1 MAEIKVE
8 KKRSSALPWIIGLL
22 LLGLL
27 LWGVSRMMS
36 NDRTDTTDRTTT
48 GALAPSAPSTLTAAQ
63 QQITVWDGVRAA

>member
-22 LLGLL
+22 LLGFI

-36 NDRTDTTDRTTT
+36 NDRTDDTTNRT
-48 GALAPSAPSTLTAAQ
+48 GALVPNAPSSLMAAQ
-63 QQITVWDGVRAA
+63 QQITVWDDVRAA